1 MRKSILLAAICVLVS
16 LPVML
21 APSCTITIVT
31 PESVTSTETETVALP
46 AGASV
51 VVSNQLGTTTVNVD
65 DEALAATIR
74 IVRIAYAGSEEKAQA
89 LLDEMVVDITEPT
102 AQDNRLVVTAAAVD
116 SGSSDDGDFNMIV
129 NGDDIVISS
138 IFANARVANYRI
150 TVTLPPAHGVQ
161 VTHQDGVIR
170 ATGLDTAST
179 LTGVA
184 TSIRLSDCATAV
196 TVQTEAGDVETASHA
211 GSLDATIQA
220 GSAVLDFADLDA
232 GDVVDVDV
240 GTGTISIDL
249 PPDVHADLQA
259 GASLGV
265 VSFDETD
272 FTTVSLITDTM
283 SFVNATLNGGGA
295 TIDLHTDVGSVF
307 VGARN

>member
-1 MRKSILLAAICVLVS
+1 MRKSTLLAAMCLLVAS
-16 LPVML
+16 PLML

-46 AGASV
+46 AGATV

-65 DEALAATIR
+65 DDAVQATIR
-74 IVRIAYAGSEEKAQA
+74 IVRLAYAGSEEQAQA
-89 LLDEMVVDITEPT
+89 LLAEMEVDITEPT
-102 AQDNRLVVTAAAVD
+102 PQDNRLVITAAAIE
-116 SGSSDDGDFNMIV
+116 SAASDDGDFNMIV

-138 IFANARVANYRI
+138 IFTNARVANYRI

-161 VTHQDGVIR
+161 VTHENGVIR
-170 ATGLDTAST
+170 ATGLDTTST
-179 LTGVA
+179 LTGTG
-184 TSIRLSDCATAV
+184 TSIRLSDCAADV
-196 TVQTEAGDVETASHA
+196 TVQTEAGDIEAASHA

-220 GSAVLDFADLDA
+220 GSAVLDFSDLDA
-232 GDVVDVDV
+232 DDVVDVDV
-240 GTGTISIDL
+240 ASGSISVDL

-265 VSFDETD
+265 VSFDEAD
-272 FTTVSLITDTM
+272 FTTVGLITDTM

-295 TIDLHTDVGSVF
+295 TIDLHTDVGSIF
-307 VGARN
+307 VDAR

>member
-1 MRKSILLAAICVLVS
+1 
-16 LPVML
+16 L

-46 AGASV
+46 AGATV

-65 DEALAATIR
+65 DDAVQATIR
-74 IVRIAYAGSEEKAQA
+74 IVRLAYAGSEEQAQA
-89 LLDEMVVDITEPT
+89 LLAEMEVDITEPT
-102 AQDNRLVVTAAAVD
+102 PQDNRLVITAAAIE
-116 SGSSDDGDFNMIV
+116 SAASDDGDFNMIV

-161 VTHQDGVIR
+161 VTHENGVIR
-170 ATGLDTAST
+170 ATGLDTTST
-179 LTGVA
+179 LTGTA
-184 TSIRLSDCATAV
+184 TSIRLSDCAADV
-196 TVQTEAGDVETASHA
+196 TVQTEAGDIEAASHA

-220 GSAVLDFADLDA
+220 GSAVLDFSDLDA
-232 GDVVDVDV
+232 DNVVDVDV
-240 GTGTISIDL
+240 ASGSISVDL

-265 VSFDETD
+265 VSFDEAD
-272 FTTVSLITDTM
+272 FTTVGLITDTM

-295 TIDLHTDVGSVF
+295 TIDLHTDVGSIF
-307 VGARN
+307 VDAR

>member
-1 MRKSILLAAICVLVS
+1 MRKWTLLAAMCVLVS
-16 LPVML
+16 SPLVL

-46 AGASV
+46 AGATV

-65 DEALAATIR
+65 DDAAQATIR
-74 IVRIAYAGSEEKAQA
+74 IVRLAYAGSEQQAQA
-89 LLDEMVVDITEPT
+89 LLAEMVVDITEPT
-102 AQDNRLVVTAAAVD
+102 PQDNRLVVTATAID
-116 SGSSDDGDFNMIV
+116 SASSDDGDFNMVV

-161 VTHQDGVIR
+161 VTHEKGVIR

-179 LTGVA
+179 LTGSA
-184 TSIRLSDCATAV
+184 TSIRLSDCVAAV
-196 TVQTEAGDVETASHA
+196 TAQTNAGDIEAASHA
-211 GSLDATIQA
+211 ASLNATIDA

-232 GDVVDVDV
+232 ADEVNVDVSS
-240 GTGTISIDL
+240 GSISVDL

-265 VSFDETD
+265 VSFDEAD
-272 FTTVSLITDTM
+272 FTAATVTTDTM
-283 SFVNATLNGGGA
+283 SFVDVTLNGGGA
-295 TIDLHTDVGSVF
+295 TIDLHADVGSVF
-307 VGARN
+307 VGAR